1 MKMKKSQADAMAKAM
16 KAAAKASIK
25 TNVVKG
31 QRMAVADPYIEVT
44 PDYVSWSR
52 FLKGV
57 SFGDWS
63 GAEPE
68 VRLMKALGQ
77 DVNTRG
83 GFLVP
88 AQLSNELIPL
98 VKEKA
103 VIRNLPGVQ
112 VIQMNGPKLDFNR
125 VNEGPTLTWGAE
137 NTTMTEDTTFELGQN
152 TLETKKCMCLYK
164 QSREVI
170 MNANPSIDGMLRN
183 ELARE
188 LAVEEDRVILV
199 GTGGLQPLGLY
210 YNPRV
215 CNTDLSAVITAD
227 DIKEAVYQVGITGFS
242 DVTAWVCHKRT
253 AYDLAT
259 LKDANG
265 RYIYTNATQ
274 LGGAGLTGSQLT
286 NLHGTPLFQT
296 TKVPVTNVPS
306 SDESLMVGGDWSNFL
321 IGEEGGLR
329 IETSTERYF
338 EVDQVA
344 LRLVKRVGF
353 LVKLPETFVV
363 ISGIIASS

>member
-1 MKMKKSQADAMAKAM
+1 MKMKKSQVEAMQAAM

-25 TNVVKG
+25 TSVVKG

-52 FLKGV
+52 FLKGAC
-57 SFGDWS
+57 FGDWS
-63 GAEPE
+63 GAETE

-88 AQLSNELIPL
+88 AQLSSELIPL
-98 VKEKA
+98 VKESA
-103 VIRNLPGVQ
+103 VIRSLPGVQ
-112 VIQMNGPKLDFNR
+112 VIQMNGPKLEFNR
-125 VNEGPTLTWGAE
+125 VDNGPTLTWGAE
-137 NTTMTEDTTFELGQN
+137 STTMTEDTTFELGQN
-152 TLETKKCMCLYK
+152 TLETKKCTCLYK
-164 QSREVI
+164 MSREVL

-199 GTGGLQPLGLY
+199 GTGSLQPLGLY

-215 CNTDLSAVITAD
+215 NNTDLSAVITAD
-227 DIKEAVYQVGITGFS
+227 DIKEAHYQVRIVGFGEIS
-242 DVTAWVCHKRT
+242 AWVAHPRT

-274 LGGAGLTGSQLT
+274 LGGAGVTGNQLN
-286 NLHGTPLFQT
+286 NLHGTPLRQT
-296 TKVPVTNVPS
+296 TKVPITNVPS
-306 SDESLMVGGDWSNFL
+306 SDESLMVGGDWSQLL

-344 LRLVKRVGF
+344 LRLVKRMGF
-353 LVKLPETFVV
+353 LAKLPELFVV